1 MFTKKKQKKG
11 WKNSMLEQLKK
22 SWAIKE
28 KRASLEELTK
38 KRDAF
43 NERVNQL
50 REALDEA
57 TAKEDIDKINEDISA
72 LEAEKGETDYDA
84 EVDKL
89 NGEIEQLE
97 RELDEINNKAKQP
110 ATAAPETERKNERM
124 TTMNH
129 RSIFYKLSEERQQ
142 AFIQNTEVREF
153 LDGVRARMNRSVVNA
168 EINVPEIMLSMVSE
182 NIDSYSK
189 LLPLFRVET
198 LTGNGVVPISSVA
211 PEAIWVEATAGFK
224 EVNVGFME
232 TRLGNNKVTAYC
244 PVPNSWLE
252 DSDIDLAAHIIDMLG
267 KGIGK
272 ALDRAFIY
280 GTGNNMPLGI
290 VTRLAQASK
299 PDSWNAK
306 DVEWKNLSTSNVLK
320 YDLASKSGTAFFKQI
335 IQVKGI
341 LDDTYTNG
349 ELVWCMNNR
358 TKTDIEAN
366 AMAFD
371 NSALLVSKVNDE
383 MPVVGGKIQK
393 LSFLADGDI
402 VVGFRD
408 MYIVGERKG
417 IALGQSEHA
426 KFLDDQT
433 VFAAKAR
440 YDGKPILGESFAII
454 NINNTAPTT
463 TTTFPGVA

>member
-1 MFTKKKQKKG
+1 
-11 WKNSMLEQLKK
+11 MLEQLRK

-28 KRASLEELTK
+28 KRTSLEELIK
-38 KRDAF
+38 KRDEF

-97 RELDEINNKAKQP
+97 RELDEINDKAKQP
-110 ATAAPETERKNERM
+110 ATAAPATERKTERM

-142 AFIQNTEVREF
+142 AFIQNSEVREF
-153 LDGVRARMNRSVVNA
+153 LDGFRARLNRSVVNG
-168 EINVPEIMLSMVSE
+168 EINIPEVMLSMVSE

-189 LLPLFRVET
+189 LLPLFKVET
-198 LTGNGVVPISSVA
+198 LSGDGIIPIAGVA
-211 PEAIWVEATAGFK
+211 PEAIWVEATADFK
-224 EVNVGFME
+224 EVDINFME

-244 PVPNSWLE
+244 DVPNSWIE

-272 ALDRAFIY
+272 ALDHAFIY
-280 GTGNNMPLGI
+280 GTGNYMPLGV
-290 VTRLAQASK
+290 VTRLAQTVK
-299 PDSWNAK
+299 PENWNAK
-306 DVEWKNLSTSNVLK
+306 DVTWKDLHTSNILK
-320 YDLASKSGTAFFKQI
+320 YDLASKSGKEFFKAI
-335 IQVKGI
+335 TQVVGL

-349 ELVWCMNNR
+349 DLVWCMSNR
-358 TKTDIEAN
+358 TKMDIISN
-366 AMAFD
+366 AIAFD
-371 NSALLVSKVNDE
+371 SSAVIASKVNDE
-383 MPVVGGKIQK
+383 MPIVGGKIEK
-393 LSFLADGDI
+393 LSCLAYGDI
-402 VVGFRD
+402 VVGYRD
-408 MYIVGERKG
+408 MYVVGERKG

-426 KFLDDQT
+426 KFVNDKT

-440 YDGKPILGESFAII
+440 YDGKPILGESFAIF
-454 NINNTAPTT
+454 NINNAAPTT
-463 TTTFPGVA
+463 TSTFPGVE

>member
-1 MFTKKKQKKG
+1 
-11 WKNSMLEQLKK
+11 MLEQLKK

-28 KRASLEELTK
+28 KRASLEELIK
-38 KRDAF
+38 RRDAF

-97 RELDEINNKAKQP
+97 RELDEINGKAKQP

-142 AFIQNTEVREF
+142 AFIQNAEVREF
-153 LDGVRARMNRSVVNA
+153 LDGFRARLNRSVVNGD
-168 EINVPEIMLSMVSE
+168 INVPEVMLSMVSE

-189 LLPLFRVET
+189 LLPLFKVEI
-198 LTGNGVVPISSVA
+198 LTGDGIIPISGIA
-211 PEAIWVEATAGFK
+211 PEGIWVEATAGFK
-224 EVNVGFME
+224 EVNINFME
-232 TRLGNNKVTAYC
+232 TRLGNNKVTAFC
-244 PVPNSWLE
+244 SVPNSWIE

-290 VTRLAQASK
+290 VTRLAQTVK
-299 PDSWNAK
+299 PDNWNARG
-306 DVEWKNLSTSNVLK
+306 VEWKDLHTSNILK
-320 YDLASKSGTAFFKQI
+320 YDLASKSGQAFFKNLA
-335 IQVKGI
+335 QVAGI

-349 ELVWCMNNR
+349 DLVWCMSNR
-358 TKTDIEAN
+358 TKMDIVSN
-366 AMAFD
+366 AIAFD
-371 NSALLVSKVNDE
+371 SSAALASKVSDE
-383 MPVVGGKIQK
+383 MPVIGGKIEK
-393 LSFLADGDI
+393 LPFLAYGDI
-402 VVGFRD
+402 VIGFRD
-408 MYIVGERKG
+408 MYGVGERKG
-417 IALGQSEHA
+417 IAVGQSGHI

-440 YDGKPILGESFAII
+440 YDGKPILGESFAIF
-454 NINNTAPTT
+454 NINNVAPTT
-463 TTTFPGVA
+463 TSNFPGVE

>member
-1 MFTKKKQKKG
+1 
-11 WKNSMLEQLKK
+11 MLEQLKK

-38 KRDAF
+38 RRDAF

-50 REALDEA
+50 REALNEA

-84 EVDKL
+84 EVNKL

-97 RELDEINNKAKQP
+97 RELNEINNKVKQP
-110 ATAAPETERKNERM
+110 ATAEPETERKNERM

-142 AFIQNTEVREF
+142 AFVQNAEVREF
-153 LDGVRARMNRSVVNA
+153 LDGVRARINRSVVNA

-198 LTGNGVVPISSVA
+198 LTGDGVVPISSVA

-224 EVNVGFME
+224 EVDIKFME

-244 PVPNSWLE
+244 PVPNSWIE

-320 YDLASKSGTAFFKQI
+320 YDLASKSGSSSRLFRSREFLTIHTPTASLF
-335 IQVKGI
+335 G
-341 LDDTYTNG
+341 
-349 ELVWCMNNR
+349 
-358 TKTDIEAN
+358 A
-366 AMAFD
+366 
-371 NSALLVSKVNDE
+371 
-383 MPVVGGKIQK
+383 
-393 LSFLADGDI
+393 
-402 VVGFRD
+402 
-408 MYIVGERKG
+408 
-417 IALGQSEHA
+417 
-426 KFLDDQT
+426 
-433 VFAAKAR
+433 
-440 YDGKPILGESFAII
+440 
-454 NINNTAPTT
+454 
-463 TTTFPGVA
+463 